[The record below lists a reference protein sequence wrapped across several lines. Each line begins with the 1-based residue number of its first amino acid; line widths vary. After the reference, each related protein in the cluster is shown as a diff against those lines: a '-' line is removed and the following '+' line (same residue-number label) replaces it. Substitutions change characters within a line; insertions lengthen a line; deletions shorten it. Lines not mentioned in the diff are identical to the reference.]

1 MGPHSQQATAKKVIK
16 VGGNGR
22 KTYSS
27 AKRAIGQES
36 TNQPSNN
43 GGNEGIGD
51 MKIMAVGISQNFSC
65 EMNSFLTTHCEWVN
79 GFLNRCF
86 LC

>member
-1 MGPHSQQATAKKVIK
+1 MMRKHSHCVEGARTDFGSCCCPKRRATI
-16 VGGNGR
+16 
-22 KTYSS
+22 
-27 AKRAIGQES
+27 
-36 TNQPSNN
+36 N
-43 GGNEGIGD
+43 GGGD
-51 MKIMAVGISQNFSC
+51 FASRLGMMKIMAVGISQNFSC